1 MVKFQKI
8 KKSFLLKLLL
18 FSEQHKTMNIASS
31 NVKHTNCYKKD
42 SYIILD
48 EVSAIA
54 TSQVKGWLSFFLVP
68 FSCFSPSIVSTTSPM
83 TYGFFLE
90 VFFCYNSHQLFNYTR
105 YGLCIN

>member
-1 MVKFQKI
+1 
-8 KKSFLLKLLL
+8 
-18 FSEQHKTMNIASS
+18 MNIASS
-31 NVKHTNCYKKD
+31 NVKHTNCYKKY

-83 TYGFFLE
+83 TYGFFTI
-90 VFFCYNSHQLFNYTR
+90 VTNYLIIPDMNCVLVNARLLIPYT
-105 YGLCIN
+105 